1 MIHHHG
7 PRSAISL
14 SAFLFVLGLG
24 AQDFTITEPQINAC
38 SGMLYDS
45 GGPLMTGYSNN
56 ENFTTTICGDD
67 QEYAVNLTFIAF
79 DLDESGTDD
88 QLVVYDGNSTSAP
101 LIGTFFAADLMDLTI
116 AASANNPS
124 GCLTLVFTS
133 SVSGTGLFS
142 ATIGCTSTCPAP
154 SPSFSTS
161 EGDIARLCTGETL
174 TVNGD
179 ASTATPGRIIEQWIW
194 DRGLNGIDTT
204 DTPDAT
210 FTFDIGGLHRI
221 LLHVVDN
228 LGCTSTVADSA
239 IVLVSPVPDFSG
251 TTTPA
256 IACEGTPV
264 ELSGVATQTPMVG
277 NPQGCSNASNGL
289 PLPDQQVSQSTLA
302 VSGGGNATITDLAQL
317 GDICLEIEHTFMS
330 DIVLTVT
337 CPNGS
342 ALVLHNRGG
351 GGTFLGD
358 ANRQEPNGTVV
369 PGTCFQYCFGADPD
383 YGTLAQ
389 SVASGI
395 TPHVMS
401 VGQGT
406 AIAPS
411 RYAPVGALEQL
422 LGCPMSGI
430 WTLTSS
436 DLAGG
441 DNGYLCGWCISFGNG
456 PDSSYIDQGPIL
468 GTSADSSFWTG
479 PVINDPL
486 QPGQAIFDPQP
497 GQQTLGYTAVD
508 SYGCTYDTTFVV
520 SVGVPP
526 TVSIEEFPDLGLVC
540 AETSQLGAFQWS
552 YAGEDVE
559 GAAGSCFTP
568 PGTGVVGVTVTTPE
582 GCSGDA
588 TFLSTGLATSRTDDP
603 YLVVYPSP
611 NDGIFSVLVEG
622 LDAKSARLLLVDMT
636 GRTVLEQRVV
646 PTATGIPINADLA
659 PGTYFVQL
667 TTADLSLSQRIVVR

>member
-1 MIHHHG
+1 MIQYYG
-7 PRSAISL
+7 RRLAITLL
-14 SAFLFVLGLG
+14 SFPLALDLG
-24 AQDFTITEPQINAC
+24 AQDFTVVEPQINSC

-45 GGPLMTGYSNN
+45 GGPLLIGYSNS
-56 ENFTTTICGDD
+56 ENFTTTMCGDLP
-67 QEYAVNLTFIAF
+67 ENAVYLTFVVF
-79 DLDESGTDD
+79 DLDQSGTDD
-88 QLVVYDGNSTSAP
+88 QLVVYDGNNTSAP
-101 LIGTFFAADLMDLTI
+101 LIGIFFAAELMDLTV

-142 ATIGCTSTCPAP
+142 ATIGCTSTCPTP
-154 SPSFSTS
+154 SASFSTS
-161 EGDIARLCTGETL
+161 EGDVAHLCTGETL

-179 ASTATPGRIIEQWIW
+179 ASTATPGRTIEQWIW
-194 DRGLNGIDTT
+194 DRGLNGVDTT

-221 LLHVVDN
+221 ILHVVDN
-228 LGCTSTVADSA
+228 LGCTSTVADPA
-239 IVLVSPVPDFSG
+239 VVLVSPVPDLSG

-256 IACEGTPV
+256 IACEGTLL
-264 ELSGVATQTPMVG
+264 ELIGVATQTPMVG
-277 NPQGCSNASNGL
+277 NPQGCSNASNGV
-289 PLPDQQVSQSTLA
+289 PLPDQQATQSTLS
-302 VSGGGNATITDLAQL
+302 VNGGGNATITDLAQL

-389 SVASGI
+389 SVATGI
-395 TPHVMS
+395 TPHVMP

-406 AIAPS
+406 AIAPG
-411 RYAPVGALEQL
+411 RYASVGALEQL
-422 LGCPMSGI
+422 LGCPMSGT

-456 PDSSYIDQGPIL
+456 PDGSYIDQGPIL
-468 GTSADSSFWTG
+468 GTSADSSFWSA
-479 PVINDPL
+479 PVVNNLLEPGSATY
-486 QPGQAIFDPQP
+486 QPQEGVQAL
-497 GQQTLGYTAVD
+497 TYSVVD
-508 SYGCTYDTTFVV
+508 SYGCSYDTTFVV

-526 TVSIEEFPDLGLVC
+526 ILSIEEFPDLGLVC
-540 AETSQLGAFQWS
+540 AETTQLGAFQ
-552 YAGEDVE
+552 
-559 GAAGSCFTP
+559 
-568 PGTGVVGVTVTTPE
+568 
-582 GCSGDA
+582 
-588 TFLSTGLATSRTDDP
+588 
-603 YLVVYPSP
+603 
-611 NDGIFSVLVEG
+611 
-622 LDAKSARLLLVDMT
+622 
-636 GRTVLEQRVV
+636 
-646 PTATGIPINADLA
+646 
-659 PGTYFVQL
+659 
-667 TTADLSLSQRIVVR
+667 